1 MPPRA
6 DASPSKPDGMNDF
19 ISTDPAIALK
29 QLATQL
35 TASMLDNNNDDWDD
49 KDTAR
54 AFNTIYQ
61 AIKSAM

>member
-1 MPPRA
+1 MTT
-6 DASPSKPDGMNDF
+6 
-19 ISTDPAIALK
+19 TDQDIQLK
-29 QLATQL
+29 QIAAQL

-61 AIKSAM
+61 AIKNAM

>member
-1 MPPRA
+1 
-6 DASPSKPDGMNDF
+6 MNDF

>member
-1 MPPRA
+1 MNTFDSA
-6 DASPSKPDGMNDF
+6 DPD
-19 ISTDPAIALK
+19 IQLK
-29 QLATQL
+29 QIAAQL

-61 AIKSAM
+61 AVKSAM

>member
-1 MPPRA
+1 MTT
-6 DASPSKPDGMNDF
+6 
-19 ISTDPAIALK
+19 TDQDIQLK
-29 QLATQL
+29 QIAAQL

-61 AIKSAM
+61 AIKNAT